1 MDEDGDDMTN
11 SAVDRILALSAQKQ
25 EIEASV
31 SYLAAKLA
39 PIVKE
44 GEATLICFP
53 RETESDLGSIAEKA
67 VLRCGSQPVFW
78 EKDLRW
84 RELLRIAL
92 LSKASTIIGPPIVI
106 LGLSKLAIHE
116 GLPTS
121 LYNAVLT
128 GYPCLD
134 WMTDGIEK
142 GLDCKTWGIFG
153 INTSSIVSGFSCRYG
168 RGIHI
173 RNDKY
178 GIDIMDSSNKSVSPG
193 QSGRVFLHHNLLP
206 EVRCQTNAVGRIQ
219 ETACPCGNASPKLV
233 DIDAPPIDSAVV
245 RQVAEELL
253 SWNSILECKAEQSK
267 SGLELKIVCF
277 KGEKL
282 PKLPSCAK
290 LVLRSWNPET
300 DVPLSLDASWLNS

>member
-1 MDEDGDDMTN
+1 MTN
-11 SAVDRILALSAQKQ
+11 SAIDRILALSAQKQ
-25 EIEASV
+25 EIEDSV
-31 SYLAAKLA
+31 AYLAANLA

-44 GEATLICFP
+44 GEATLVCFP
-53 RETESDLGSIAEKA
+53 RETEDDFGSIAEKA
-67 VLRCGSQPVFW
+67 ILRCGSQPVFW

-92 LSKASTIIGPPIVI
+92 LSKASAIIGPPLVI

-142 GLDCKTWGIFG
+142 GLDCRTWGIFG
-153 INTSSIVSGFSCRYG
+153 MKTTSVVSGFSCRYG

-173 RNDKY
+173 RDDKY
-178 GIDIMDSSNKSVSPG
+178 GIDIVDASGNPVPLG
-193 QSGRVFLHHNLLP
+193 QSGHIFLHHNLLP
-206 EVRCQTNAVGRIQ
+206 EVRCQTNAMGRIQ
-219 ETACPCGNASPKLV
+219 PTSCKCGNPSVKLV
-233 DIDAPPIDSAVV
+233 DIDTEKTDSAVI
-245 RQVAEELL
+245 RDIAEELL
-253 SWNSILECKAEQSK
+253 SWNSILECRAEQTK
-267 SGLELKIVCF
+267 SGLELEIVCF